1 MSLEQ
6 LSSNDKVRLKDFM
19 DQGLKVLQEVQ
30 DLNDGLKDTA
40 KNLAEEFSVKPAV
53 LMKALRVAF
62 KSSMDEEKE
71 KVDMVEN
78 ILEASGRR

>member
-1 MSLEQ
+1 MSLDT
-6 LSSNDKVRLKDFM
+6 LSANDKVRLKDFM

-40 KNLAEEFSVKPAV
+40 KNLAEEFDVKPGV

-62 KSSMDEEKE
+62 KSSLDEEKE

>member
-6 LSSNDKVRLKDFM
+6 LSSNDKTRLTDFM
-19 DQGLKVLQEVQ
+19 DAAVKVLQEVQ

-40 KNLAEEFSVKPAV
+40 KNLAEEFNVKPA
-53 LMKALRVAF
+53 LLLRAARTSF

-71 KVDMVEN
+71 KVGAVED
-78 ILEASGRR
+78 ILEATGRR

>member
-1 MSLEQ
+1 MSLDT
-6 LSSNDKVRLKDFM
+6 LSANDKVRLKDFM
-19 DQGLKVLQEVQ
+19 DQGLKVLQEVK

-40 KNLAEEFSVKPAV
+40 KNLAEEFDVKPAV
-53 LMKALRVAF
+53 LMKALRVAL